1 MGSGFGGKFFK
12 VGPFAEVEETISIF
26 SENLYF
32 SFLFEE
38 SVKHQLEIQE
48 KYEEALKEDDA
59 EEIITTRN
67 QMKLYE
73 SMLSLSLNYNFDELE
88 S

>member
-1 MGSGFGGKFFK
+1 MSKSFGGNFFK
-12 VGPFAEVEETISIF
+12 VGPFSEVEETIAIF

-38 SVKHQLEIQE
+38 SIKQQMQIQE
-48 KYEEALKEDDA
+48 KYEEALKEADA
-59 EEIITTRN
+59 EEIIATRN
-67 QMKLYE
+67 QMKLHE
-73 SMLSLSLNYNFDELE
+73 SMMSLSLNYGFDELE